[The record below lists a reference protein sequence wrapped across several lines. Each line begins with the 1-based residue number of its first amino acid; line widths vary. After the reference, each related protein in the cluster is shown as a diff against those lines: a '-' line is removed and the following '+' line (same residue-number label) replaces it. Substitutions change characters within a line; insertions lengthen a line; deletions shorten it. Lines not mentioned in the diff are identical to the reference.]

1 MRWRNTINYSAV
13 LRVRPPARNL
23 GNNRRAVFR
32 RREGSRVREFKVME
46 LLDPG
51 EFIPG
56 MEARAMSKTRIGVLA
71 VVAGVLSVS
80 VPLFAHHGSSV
91 FDATKTVTMKGS
103 VTEWDWF
110 NPHCLLQFDVMNEGG
125 QVVHWIAETQNPAE
139 MVSLGWGKTSFKP
152 GDEVTVSLMP
162 VKNGNPFGRVSLV
175 VVPDDK
181 TFFTIKQGVSPKYAV
196 GAAGAS
202 KSDNSTKQ

>member
-1 MRWRNTINYSAV
+1 
-13 LRVRPPARNL
+13 
-23 GNNRRAVFR
+23 
-32 RREGSRVREFKVME
+32 ME

-125 QVVHWIAETQNPAE
+125 QMVHWIAETQNPAE

-152 GDEVTVSLMP
+152 GDEVAVTLMP
-162 VKNGNPFGRVSLV
+162 AKNGKPFGRMRLV
-175 VVPDDK
+175 VLAGSK
-181 TFFTIKQGVSPKYAV
+181 TFVTSKEGLTPKEI
-196 GAAGAS
+196 GDQSGGS
-202 KSDNSTKQ
+202 KSGGYPKP